1 MDKKLR
7 EKLVEGVEK
16 SIKTVGASSY
26 EEGMEVAKRITG
38 WAHDRI
44 CSLQT
49 ANDLRAMLDAAP
61 PMSKK
66 ETAFAL
72 FLAAHL
78 PQAMRLMLKIAAQK
92 APATYQPLRLG
103 GQRLFPSIG
112 MAKLSI
118 TLRSCTETAVRWR

>member
-61 PMSKK
+61 PMS
-66 ETAFAL
+66 
-72 FLAAHL
+72 
-78 PQAMRLMLKIAAQK
+78 
-92 APATYQPLRLG
+92 
-103 GQRLFPSIG
+103 
-112 MAKLSI
+112 
-118 TLRSCTETAVRWR
+118 